1 MKEEIT
7 NAQLFRFCAGETTV
21 KENDGSEVDLNSGSR
36 LIYPSI
42 FSGKERRVKL
52 VGEARFDVSHNEKQ
66 PFIVETFAYD
76 VRVLGT
82 DFNVIADEAKGRFS
96 TALFEG
102 RVSVRNHRTSEQVV
116 MEPNT
121 VVRLENGY
129 LYVDELENCDEYLW
143 TEGILSFRNDSFDE
157 VVEKL
162 RKYYDV
168 EIEIRCATLPK
179 VAYGRLKIRIS
190 EGIEHALRVLQL
202 ASDFTYEY
210 DHDRNR
216 IIIQ

>member
-1 MKEEIT
+1 MFRKGQLDQ
-7 NAQLFRFCAGETTV
+7 NAVHLV
-21 KENDGSEVDLNSGSR
+21 VEVQGRD
-36 LIYPSI
+36 
-42 FSGKERRVKL
+42 
-52 VGEARFDVSHNEKQ
+52 DVQ
-66 PFIVETFAYD
+66 QF
-76 VRVLGT
+76 G
-82 DFNVIADEAKGRFS
+82 
-96 TALFEG
+96 
-102 RVSVRNHRTSEQVV
+102 
-116 MEPNT
+116 
-121 VVRLENGY
+121 LENGY

>member
-1 MKEEIT
+1 
-7 NAQLFRFCAGETTV
+7 
-21 KENDGSEVDLNSGSR
+21 
-36 LIYPSI
+36 
-42 FSGKERRVKL
+42 
-52 VGEARFDVSHNEKQ
+52 
-66 PFIVETFAYD
+66 
-76 VRVLGT
+76 
-82 DFNVIADEAKGRFS
+82 VIADEAKGRFS

>member
-1 MKEEIT
+1 M
-7 NAQLFRFCAGETTV
+7 
-21 KENDGSEVDLNSGSR
+21 
-36 LIYPSI
+36 
-42 FSGKERRVKL
+42 
-52 VGEARFDVSHNEKQ
+52 
-66 PFIVETFAYD
+66 ETFAYD
-76 VRVLGT
+76 IQVLGT
-82 DFNVIADEAKGRFS
+82 DFNVIADEAKGQFS

-102 RVSVRNHRTSEQVV
+102 RVSIHNHRNSERIV

-129 LYVDELENCDEYLW
+129 LYADDLESHDEYLW

-157 VVEKL
+157 IVEKL
-162 RKYYDV
+162 RKYYNV
-168 EIEIRCATLPK
+168 EIEIQCATLPK
-179 VAYGRLKIRIS
+179 ITYGRLKIRIS